1 MKRVLVILALV
12 CASCTSFNMGDA
24 NRLRKGMSPDM
35 VLGLVSK
42 GPRTTVT
49 FTIPSEPRSRFSA
62 QVYDL
67 ALGSAKA
74 DYYAVF
80 ENDKLIYWGHPYE
93 FNRYPDPRMN
103 EIGAAAVA
111 AAE

>member
-1 MKRVLVILALV
+1 MKIILVVYSLV
-12 CASCTSFNMGDA
+12 CVSCTSFNMADA
-24 NRLRKGMSPDM
+24 NRLSKGMTPDM

-49 FTIPSEPRSRFSA
+49 FTIPSEPRTTFTA
-62 QVYDL
+62 QVSDL

-80 ENDKLIYWGHPYE
+80 EEGELVYWGHPYE

-111 AAE
+111 AAQ